1 MALTYIGTRDRSI
14 KATASEAIL
23 RGICPDGGL
32 YIPEEIPK
40 MEKSLEELGKLNY
53 QELAYEVLSKFLDFT
68 EEELKACIRGA
79 YDEKFDTPEIVPVV
93 EKGDALFL
101 ELFHGRTLAFKDMAL
116 SILPYLMKT
125 AAKKNGLQKEIVILT
140 ATSGDTGKDGTGGL
154 CKRGGYKNYGAL
166 FPEDG
171 VSPRAEAAN
180 EYTGGCE
187 YLRGRH

>member
-68 EEELKACIRGA
+68 EEELKGWFSVSEKIRSN
-79 YDEKFDTPEIVPVV
+79 
-93 EKGDALFL
+93 L
-101 ELFHGRTLAFKDMAL
+101 EQYQGKLCREGQ
-116 SILPYLMKT
+116 
-125 AAKKNGLQKEIVILT
+125 KKW
-140 ATSGDTGKDGTGGL
+140 
-154 CKRGGYKNYGAL
+154 
-166 FPEDG
+166 
-171 VSPRAEAAN
+171 
-180 EYTGGCE
+180 
-187 YLRGRH
+187 

>member
-1 MALTYIGTRDRSI
+1 
-14 KATASEAIL
+14 
-23 RGICPDGGL
+23 
-32 YIPEEIPK
+32 

-93 EKGDALFL
+93 KKGDALFL

-140 ATSGDTGKDGTGGL
+140 ATSGDTGK
-154 CKRGGYKNYGAL
+154 YKNYGIL
-166 FPEDG
+166 P
-171 VSPRAEAAN
+171 
-180 EYTGGCE
+180 GGW
-187 YLRGRH
+187 G